1 MINYN
6 KYLIFTSEIWN
17 LEKSYNLFREKTI
30 FSTVQ
35 VEGGSRALPVGPPV
49 GRSFVSR
56 QGYGCL
62 FRSDC
67 PRSRQSLKEGNER

>member
-1 MINYN
+1 MMNY
-6 KYLIFTSEIWN
+6 KKGLIFTSEIRI
-17 LEKSYNLFREKTI
+17 LKSYNWFRQKTI
-30 FSTVQ
+30 FLTVQ
-35 VEGGSRALPVGPPV
+35 VEEGSRALPV